1 MRNIDEWLCNLYIEV
16 KQIELF
22 DFRKHEEKILFK
34 LTKDQLK
41 KQKSL
46 KKELGEEVD
55 NSEDDEPDSD
65 ESDGFN
71 DHEDIPKE
79 QAFIDDSKINFH
91 EYKYLSSR
99 SEDYIPTEDE
109 IRETQLR
116 KMNFI
121 FKEIITDMGISKGN
135 LPSWAST
142 LLICFCVVW
151 LRMIIHYMG

>member
-34 LTKDQLK
+34 LTKEQLK

-46 KKELGEEVD
+46 KNEEGKD
-55 NSEDDEPDSD
+55 DESEEEPDSD

-79 QAFIDDSKINFH
+79 QVFVDDSKINFH
-91 EYKYLSSR
+91 EFKYLSSR
-99 SEDYIPTEDE
+99 ADDYVPTE
-109 IRETQLR
+109 
-116 KMNFI
+116 
-121 FKEIITDMGISKGN
+121 
-135 LPSWAST
+135 
-142 LLICFCVVW
+142 
-151 LRMIIHYMG
+151 